1 MSYICTQIAIAQ
13 CYMSLGGIPFYLSLL
28 DVNMSVAQNIDSL
41 CFNKSGAL
49 SSEFFELY
57 NALFANADDYISVVR
72 ILATKTNGMT
82 YSEIADASGVSGS
95 KLTKILCNLERCDR
109 NRKSLVNT
117 FVTSFGIANGSHTG
131 VVNSE
136 VTLDSLFAK

>member
-1 MSYICTQIAIAQ
+1 MHILRKMSYICTQIAIAQ
-13 CYMSLGGIPFYLSLL
+13 CYMALGGIPFYLSLL

-41 CFNKSGAL
+41 CFNKSGTL

-95 KLTKILCNLERCDR
+95 KLTKILSNLERCD
-109 NRKSLVNT
+109 
-117 FVTSFGIANGSHTG
+117 FVMKFKYYSIFSSFFS
-131 VVNSE
+131 NSIKDII
-136 VTLDSLFAK
+136 TN